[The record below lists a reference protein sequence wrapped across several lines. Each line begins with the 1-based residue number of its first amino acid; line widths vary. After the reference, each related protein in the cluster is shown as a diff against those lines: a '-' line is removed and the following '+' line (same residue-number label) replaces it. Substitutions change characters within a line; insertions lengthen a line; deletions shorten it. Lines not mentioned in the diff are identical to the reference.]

1 MMQYLYIIQALKNL
15 IQLNGG
21 FIMHQ
26 QKSTQKECTN
36 KNSNKHKLK
45 KFRTTLY
52 CSILAVVSTIS
63 FLGGHTLKE
72 EKSSKQKVKVMQE
85 DVQEKEILS
94 IEDSTKVSDKK
105 NKSIDINAW
114 NLMLVNSTHPIADD
128 FKIELTQ
135 LKNGHSVDSRIY
147 KDLQA
152 MMDAARADG
161 LSPIICSSYRTMERQ
176 TSLFNKEVNSQ
187 LSKGYSQQEAEQKAS
202 YWVAIP
208 GTSEHQL
215 GLAVDIVAYSYQ
227 TLDKAQEQTAEQK
240 WLMKHC
246 AEYGFI
252 LRYPTDKSEITG
264 IGYEPWHYRY
274 VGKEI
279 AKEIMEQGICLEEYL
294 EDLK

>member
-1 MMQYLYIIQALKNL
+1 
-15 IQLNGG
+15 
-21 FIMHQ
+21 MHQ
-26 QKSTQKECTN
+26 QKSTQKEY
-36 KNSNKHKLK
+36 KNQNSSKRKLK
-45 KFRTTLY
+45 KFKIPLY

-63 FLGGHTLKE
+63 FLGGRTVKE
-72 EKSSKQKVKVMQE
+72 ENFLEVKTSKQKVKVIQE
-85 DVQEKEILS
+85 GVQEKEIFHL
-94 IEDSTKVSDKK
+94 EDIIDNTQASNKK
-105 NKSIDINAW
+105 KKSIDTNAW
-114 NLMLVNSTHPIADD
+114 NLALVNSTHPIADD

-161 LSPIICSSYRTMERQ
+161 LSPIICSSYRTMEKQ

-187 LSKGYSQQEAEQKAS
+187 LSQGYSQQEAEQKAS

-208 GTSEHQL
+208 NTSEHQL
-215 GLAVDIVAYSYQ
+215 GLAVDIVAQSYQ
-227 TLDKAQEQTAEQK
+227 TLDEAQEQTAEQK
-240 WLMKHC
+240 WLMEHC

-252 LRYPTDKSEITG
+252 LRYPTDKNDITG

-294 EDLK
+294 ENLK